1 MANNDSATP
10 ITTGSVT
17 GKPKERGIYYFKLG
31 SEYFLYDEDEQRLCG
46 LTGAEI
52 DSNFHFLSG
61 FDIKDVKI
69 TDSGSSVVITRV
81 NEDDFSA
88 ITLNLAEVRPELHFD
103 KETGVLTMIY
113 PDGEVRI
120 ADGFFVDFNDEGKYN
135 IKIYTDGTIN
145 GLGTEYSPLSL
156 SRLER
161 TGTFAPVETL
171 IESGDT
177 EEYKGRRILTKEL
190 IDDYGH
196 LYSYDEVEA
205 IQAALEAQNSPW
217 RVATKADWD
226 ELLNAMEKEESDR
239 NHDDC
244 KVDRREEFHGFA
256 AGDMLKSTSHW
267 SADSTTNVNLEEHE
281 YNGFGVLP
289 VGVRPYRANLITDEE
304 NDIEGFGELSAFW
317 VLRSSADTCGEG
329 DPFVKIFSKG
339 FGGVAQKRPDE
350 DDAYSV
356 RLVKECEPG
365 CPEQYETILGSTYP
379 VGPITSP
386 CGVDYCKIWTL
397 SNFYSKGVDFSGSV
411 ISGASVPPQTE
422 YAYFINEC
430 DGTKKRMME
439 GESVVILDRCRHEWR
454 IIDGELV
461 DTYEEVRKDIAELSG
476 NVVNFVNELSAGTVT
491 EFENVRNEIVDLSA
505 NTVSAISEVRSVL
518 TERIVSVSETL
529 ERHIAESDSAFTEVN
544 SRLTDEIIR
553 ATDAEDGLLDS
564 IESLSSSTEQHFTEA
579 NTALS
584 DEKARAMAE
593 EESLSERIT
602 ENLGA
607 IEQLISDVEDNSSD
621 ISETNDLLLQLSGTV
636 ESYHSSNVQEMRT
649 IASNVSSNVIR
660 IDNSILDTNTN
671 VEELSGATAIISDT
685 LSDTIDELYGVQSE
699 LENNIASTSA
709 ATLEEAKTYADEQAN
724 AINAVKVNDLYF
736 DNLSKYIKLV
746 KADGSLTDGIPAEDF
761 LKDSVL
767 TSVEFDEGNE
777 RLIFVWNDDYN
788 TRTYIPLTKLSNVYG
803 VGQDSLAFL
812 KMSGTNISAIVD
824 KADGFEKT
832 LATTK
837 FVEDMGSAMTAVIGE
852 LVEANNEN
860 REDIDTLNGDK
871 SVAGSVEHK
880 MDDKFNT
887 ALLTAGLPVTTI
899 SVDDARNHSLLRS
912 IIANGETKYFVSN
925 NAKDMLTEDN
935 GGYTISVNHYLNSLE
950 ERVAALETEN
960 ELLKN
965 RIDELED
972 AALKEADIKNII
984 KNYLVGTD
992 REISITDNGGTLKV
1006 GFDNNAVF
1014 GEL

>member
-1 MANNDSATP
+1 
-10 ITTGSVT
+10 
-17 GKPKERGIYYFKLG
+17 
-31 SEYFLYDEDEQRLCG
+31 
-46 LTGAEI
+46 
-52 DSNFHFLSG
+52 
-61 FDIKDVKI
+61 
-69 TDSGSSVVITRV
+69 
-81 NEDDFSA
+81 
-88 ITLNLAEVRPELHFD
+88 
-103 KETGVLTMIY
+103 
-113 PDGEVRI
+113 
-120 ADGFFVDFNDEGKYN
+120 
-135 IKIYTDGTIN
+135 
-145 GLGTEYSPLSL
+145 
-156 SRLER
+156 
-161 TGTFAPVETL
+161 
-171 IESGDT
+171 
-177 EEYKGRRILTKEL
+177 
-190 IDDYGH
+190 
-196 LYSYDEVEA
+196 
-205 IQAALEAQNSPW
+205 
-217 RVATKADWD
+217 
-226 ELLNAMEKEESDR
+226 
-239 NHDDC
+239 
-244 KVDRREEFHGFA
+244 
-256 AGDMLKSTSHW
+256 
-267 SADSTTNVNLEEHE
+267 
-281 YNGFGVLP
+281 
-289 VGVRPYRANLITDEE
+289 
-304 NDIEGFGELSAFW
+304 
-317 VLRSSADTCGEG
+317 
-329 DPFVKIFSKG
+329 
-339 FGGVAQKRPDE
+339 
-350 DDAYSV
+350 
-356 RLVKECEPG
+356 
-365 CPEQYETILGSTYP
+365 
-379 VGPITSP
+379 
-386 CGVDYCKIWTL
+386 
-397 SNFYSKGVDFSGSV
+397 
-411 ISGASVPPQTE
+411 
-422 YAYFINEC
+422 
-430 DGTKKRMME
+430 MME

-461 DTYEEVRKDIAELSG
+461 DTYEEVRKDIEELSG

-491 EFENVRNEIVDLSA
+491 EFENVRNEISDLSA

-518 TERIVSVSETL
+518 TERIVLVNDKL
-529 ERHIAESDSAFTEVN
+529 ENHIAESDSAFTEVN

-553 ATDAEDGLLDS
+553 ATDAEDNLLDS
-564 IESLSSSTEQHFTEA
+564 IESLSSYTEYQLSET
-579 NTALS
+579 NGALS

-671 VEELSGATAIISDT
+671 VEELSGATTIISDT
-685 LSDTIDELYGVQSE
+685 LSDTIDELYDVQSE

-709 ATLEEAKTYADEQAN
+709 ATLEEAKAYADEQTN

-837 FVEDMGSAMTAVIGE
+837 FVEDMESAMTAVIGE

-880 MDDKFNT
+880 MGDKFNT

-925 NAKDMLTEDN
+925 NAKDMLAEDK

-950 ERVAALETEN
+950 ERVAALEAEN